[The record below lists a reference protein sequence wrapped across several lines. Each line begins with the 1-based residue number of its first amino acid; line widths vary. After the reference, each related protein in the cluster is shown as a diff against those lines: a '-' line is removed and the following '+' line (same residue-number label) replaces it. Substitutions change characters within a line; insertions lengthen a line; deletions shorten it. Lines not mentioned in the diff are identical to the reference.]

1 MAPSKADR
9 FTLSVKPVNFS
20 LTAGTNIPAP
30 LDSPPTSP
38 AGSLARPPT
47 PGGGPLTSHPAT
59 PVDVPGAFPPTLEP
73 ERGDAVFKKPSAT
86 STTAAVRKDSF
97 RTPLSPASAAMS
109 NQASP
114 PEPPQRRPSNVRK
127 LLSLSSLRSSFNSSR
142 TSLLLPRSSSDQHSQ
157 HSQQI
162 HSQYNSLKRPSS
174 PSIASTYASYQA
186 SVTTERPQLRSK
198 KSGSWFRRKS
208 GMFLRDAADD
218 TGSLDAVD
226 ENQRPDT
233 RDSKR
238 LKESEPAPMLPEVG
252 TLRGGRLGG
261 GQIGWDENVF
271 GGR

>member
-59 PVDVPGAFPPTLEP
+59 PIDVPGAFPPTPEP
-73 ERGDAVFKKPSAT
+73 ERGGAVFKKPSAT
-86 STTAAVRKDSF
+86 STTAALPHA
-97 RTPLSPASAAMS
+97 PLARIGSHEQPG
-109 NQASP
+109 SP

-186 SVTTERPQLRSK
+186 SVTTKPPPLRSK

-218 TGSLDAVD
+218 TGPLDAVD

-252 TLRGGRLGG
+252 TLRGGRLGS